1 VPRGAP
7 GSWTRGS
14 NEEWRALAREDQVL
28 RNVLTWPDRA
38 EEWSEDEFYATGESD
53 WEDFRRH
60 WRHYAREL
68 GGTCV
73 EIGCGAGRITRAL
86 ASDFDRV
93 VALDV
98 SPDMLDR
105 TRSMTPDHVEPTL
118 VEEPAIPL
126 AADEADAVF
135 SVHVLQ
141 HLDRFEAV
149 RAYLAEA
156 RRVLRPGR
164 SLMVHVPV
172 LGSQPPFWRRARAEL
187 GIRLSRRRQRKGG
200 SHSAVRMRFYPPERV
215 HRALQDL
222 GFRGVELRMFP
233 VRSNGYPH
241 QFWLATAP

>member
-1 VPRGAP
+1 
-7 GSWTRGS
+7 
-14 NEEWRALAREDQVL
+14 VL
-28 RNVLTWPDRA
+28 RNVLAWPDRGGD
-38 EEWSEDEFYATGESD
+38 WSEDEFYATGESD
-53 WEDFRRH
+53 WEDFRRQ
-60 WRHYAREL
+60 WRHYAPDL

-98 SPDMLDR
+98 SPDMLER
-105 TRSMTPDHVEPTL
+105 TRSVAPEHVEPTL

-126 AADEADAVF
+126 ADDGADGVF

-156 RRVLRPGR
+156 RRVLRPEG

-172 LGSQPPFWRRARAEL
+172 LARQPPLWRRARVEL

-200 SHSAVRMRFYPPERV
+200 RHSAVRMRFYSAEQV
-215 HRALQDL
+215 HGALQDL
-222 GFRGVELRMFP
+222 GFRDVELRMFP

>member
-1 VPRGAP
+1 VPRAP
-7 GSWTRGS
+7 SSWTRGS
-14 NEEWRALAREDQVL
+14 NEEWRALAREDDVL
-28 RNVLTWPDRA
+28 RNVLAWPDK
-38 EEWSEDEFYATGESD
+38 EGWTEDEFYATGEAD
-53 WEDFRRH
+53 WEDFRRQ
-60 WRHYAREL
+60 WGHYWPEL

-73 EIGCGAGRITRAL
+73 EIGCGAGRVTRAL
-86 ASDFDRV
+86 AADFERV

-98 SPDMLDR
+98 SPEMLDHAR
-105 TRSMTPDHVEPTL
+105 GVTPDHVELHL

-126 AADEADAVF
+126 ADGEADAVF

-156 RRVLRPGR
+156 RRVLRSGG
-164 SLMVHVPV
+164 SVMVHVAV
-172 LGSQPPFWRRARAEL
+172 LGKPPPVWRRARTEL

-200 SHSAVRMRFYPPERV
+200 PHTLVRMRFYTPERV
-215 HRALQDL
+215 HGTLREL
-222 GFRGVELRMFP
+222 GFRDVELRMFP